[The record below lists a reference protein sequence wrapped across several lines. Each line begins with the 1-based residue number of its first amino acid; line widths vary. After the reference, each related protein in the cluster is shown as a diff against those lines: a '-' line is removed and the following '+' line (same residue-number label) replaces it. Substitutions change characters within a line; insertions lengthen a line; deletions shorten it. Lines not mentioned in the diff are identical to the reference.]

1 MIWLEGKQ
9 LNYWSDTMYKIL
21 SFISE
26 ETILSEYKDHQD
38 LESSYGDY
46 VDGIELIQCGFDGH
60 KHIRNE
66 KVIGVH
72 LPFYSDWLSFWLNN
86 KAILMREFGS
96 SKTWESFYGSSNPEI
111 LISFFQQ
118 EMDYA
123 QEIGAKY
130 VVFHVSNVT
139 ISETYSFDFDYS
151 DEEVIDATISLINIL
166 MAGKQ
171 YSFELLLE
179 NLPWPG
185 LNFTSSRLAK
195 KLVDGIHY
203 ENVGFM
209 LDTGHMMTT
218 NWNIKSSEDGINYI
232 YNWFQQNFE
241 LIPYVRG
248 IHLHQSIVG
257 DYLRNNL
264 NNPIPFEADF
274 YKRFAQAYEHVLKID
289 QHDILDSKQ
298 GKKLIDFLS
307 PKYLVYEFRS
317 TNRKEREEKL
327 KQQDQ
332 ILYPD

>member
-1 MIWLEGKQ
+1 
-9 LNYWSDTMYKIL
+9 
-21 SFISE
+21 
-26 ETILSEYKDHQD
+26 
-38 LESSYGDY
+38 
-46 VDGIELIQCGFDGH
+46 
-60 KHIRNE
+60 
-66 KVIGVH
+66 
-72 LPFYSDWLSFWLNN
+72 
-86 KAILMREFGS
+86 
-96 SKTWESFYGSSNPEI
+96 
-111 LISFFQQ
+111 
-118 EMDYA
+118 
-123 QEIGAKY
+123 
-130 VVFHVSNVT
+130 
-139 ISETYSFDFDYS
+139 
-151 DEEVIDATISLINIL
+151 
-166 MAGKQ
+166 
-171 YSFELLLE
+171 
-179 NLPWPG
+179 
-185 LNFTSSRLAK
+185 
-195 KLVDGIHY
+195 
-203 ENVGFM
+203 M